1 MSKRK
6 KIAVIGIGD
15 FGKVLVKCL
24 HKEGH
29 EVLAIDEEA
38 ERIEEIKDFCSDVAI
53 MNSTDEVA
61 MSNMGFNDFDRVI
74 LAVANDFEVLM
85 VTADILRNTLKLDNI
100 TARYQTELQ
109 KRLLKTAIGI
119 TDLFNPEETAAMNMA
134 EQFEHN
140 LMRKTMIISDNFRI
154 AEFQIPRSFIGQTL
168 AEIKMKDTYKLLL
181 VTIKRYKPTEKNNR
195 VSDYKDTE
203 PIGIPDQSIVFR
215 ENDVIVVFGAH
226 TDIEEFFENVD

>member
-29 EVLAIDEEA
+29 EVLAIDEE
-38 ERIEEIKDFCSDVAI
+38 EDRIEEIKEFCSDVAI
-53 MNSTDEVA
+53 MNSTDEIA
-61 MSNMGFNDFDRVI
+61 MSNMGFGDFDRVI
-74 LAVANDFEVLM
+74 LAVANDFEALM
-85 VTADILRNTLKLDNI
+85 VTADILKNTLKLNNV
-100 TARYQTELQ
+100 TARYQSELQ
-109 KRLLKTAIGI
+109 KRLLKTSIGI
-119 TDLFNPEETAAMNMA
+119 IDLFNPEETAAMNMA

-140 LMRKTMIISDNFRI
+140 LMRKSMIISDNFRI

-168 AEIKMKDTYKLLL
+168 AEIKIKETHNLLL
-181 VTIKRYKPTEKNNR
+181 VTVKRFKPTEKTNR
-195 VSDYKDTE
+195 IGDIIETE

-215 ENDVIVVFGAH
+215 EKDVIVVFGAH
-226 TDIEEFFENVD
+226 SDIEEFFENVD